1 MLRTTLFFNAI
12 FLGLPLAIISGN
24 VFAICCLL
32 GAIVAYFLGLQFDK
46 QEISIEEETKKYLAV
61 NIPCLSPEWVDITT
75 VEHWIELF
83 LETQDKIDN
92 FIDSNLE
99 LNDFENIINNE
110 LQNNENVIAKQSSY
124 SIRI

>member
-24 VFAICCLL
+24 VFTICCLL
-32 GAIVAYFLGLQFDK
+32 GAIVAYFLGLQFDQ
-46 QEISIEEETKKYLAV
+46 QEIIVEEESKKYLAV

-75 VEHWIELF
+75 VDFWIECY
-83 LETQDKIDN
+83 LETQAKIDN
-92 FIDSNLE
+92 IIESNIDLY
-99 LNDFENIINNE
+99 LVTNDTEKVLSSDDI
-110 LQNNENVIAKQSSY
+110 VAKQSSY